1 MANIPV
7 DPNLDKAQR
16 KVSTANLANFAG
28 VDCQLLV
35 VKETHRPV
43 IMDGTTAGGAFQ
55 TASLAELEAA
65 KTELTQSINTKQPSG
80 DYLTKSEAA
89 STYATKSEK
98 VQSAATADNATHATS
113 ADTATNATNATNAVK
128 ASQDASGNV
137 ITATYATKT
146 ELAGKANATH
156 THATSE
162 VTGLDTALAGKAN
175 TSHTHEISNV
185 TGLQDALNAKADTT
199 SVAPKAHTHAISDV
213 TNLQTTLDGKAASSH
228 NHDSTYIKISG
239 SRGNVGGYENLQSQS
254 SALTVSNTTRD
265 GCCITGAVKI
275 TVNNGSSGQTW
286 TKTIGIT
293 NASATV
299 TLGSSWK
306 WVGGSAPTIAA
317 KGVLVVHWC
326 GTFGIANF
334 VSPS

>member
-1 MANIPV
+1 MTTISV
-7 DPNLDKAQR
+7 DPNLDRAQR
-16 KVSTANLANFAG
+16 KVSTANLANFSG

-43 IMDGTTAGGAFQ
+43 VMDGKTLGGVFES
-55 TASLAELEAA
+55 ASLKELEAV
-65 KTELTQSINTKQPSG
+65 KTELNKAIATKQPSG
-80 DYLTKSEAA
+80 SYLLKEDAA
-89 STYATKSEK
+89 STYVKKTDKVTSAATADKATQDGNGNVIATTYATKS
-98 VQSAATADNATHATS
+98 
-113 ADTATNATNATNAVK
+113 
-128 ASQDASGNV
+128 
-137 ITATYATKT
+137 
-146 ELAGKANATH
+146 ELAGKANA
-156 THATSE
+156 
-162 VTGLDTALAGKAN
+162 
-175 TSHTHEISNV
+175 SHTHEIGNV
-185 TGLQDALNAKADTT
+185 TGLQDALDAKADTT
-199 SVAPKAHTHAISDV
+199 SVAAKTHTHAISEV
-213 TNLQTTLDGKAASSH
+213 TDLQTSLDGKAASSH

-299 TLGSSWK
+299 TLDSSWK

-317 KGVLVVHWC
+317 NGVLVVHWC

>member
-1 MANIPV
+1 MNQNIIEKQQV
-7 DPNLDKAQR
+7 RGTSASIAKYAGKEGQIVFNKDNKRLHVMSGTAGQSTQYL
-16 KVSTANLANFAG
+16 STAQAATKTQLSTKLDTSTYNSDKTTFA
-28 VDCQLLV
+28 
-35 VKETHRPV
+35 
-43 IMDGTTAGGAFQ
+43 
-55 TASLAELEAA
+55 
-65 KTELTQSINTKQPSG
+65 
-80 DYLTKSEAA
+80 TKSQIPDV
-89 STYATKSEK
+89 SNLATKSEVTSGLNSK
-98 VQSAATADNATHATS
+98 VNTSTYTADKATFALKTEIPDTSGLAT
-113 ADTATNATNATNAVK
+113 K
-128 ASQDASGNV
+128 SQLSS
-137 ITATYATKT
+137 YATT
-146 ELAGKANATH
+146 TALTQGLAGKANASH

-175 TSHTHEISNV
+175 TSHTHEIANV
-185 TGLQDALNAKADTT
+185 NGLQTA
-199 SVAPKAHTHAISDV
+199 
-213 TNLQTTLDGKAASSH
+213 LDGKAASSH

-239 SRGNVGGYENLQSQS
+239 ARGNVAGYESLLSQAT
-254 SALTVSNTTRD
+254 ALTVSNTTRD

-317 KGVLVVHWC
+317 NGVLVVHWC

>member
-1 MANIPV
+1 MTAISV
-7 DPNLDKAQR
+7 DPNLDRAQR
-16 KVSTANLANFAG
+16 KVSTANLANFSG

-43 IMDGTTAGGAFQ
+43 VMDGKTLGGVFES
-55 TASLAELEAA
+55 ASLKELEAV
-65 KTELTQSINTKQPSG
+65 KTELNKAIATKQPSG
-80 DYLTKSEAA
+80 SYLLEEDAA
-89 STYATKSEK
+89 STYVKKTDKVTSAATADKATQDGNGNVIATTYATKS
-98 VQSAATADNATHATS
+98 
-113 ADTATNATNATNAVK
+113 
-128 ASQDASGNV
+128 
-137 ITATYATKT
+137 
-146 ELAGKANATH
+146 ELAGKANA
-156 THATSE
+156 
-162 VTGLDTALAGKAN
+162 
-175 TSHTHEISNV
+175 SHRHEIGNV
-185 TGLQDALNAKADTT
+185 TGLQDALDAKADTT
-199 SVAPKAHTHAISDV
+199 SVAAKTHTHAISEV
-213 TNLQTTLDGKAASSH
+213 TDLQTTLDGKAASSH

-317 KGVLVVHWC
+317 NGVLVVHWC

>member
-1 MANIPV
+1 MSQNIIEKQQV
-7 DPNLDKAQR
+7 RGSSASIAKYAGKEGQIVFNKDNKRLHVMSGTAGQSTQYL
-16 KVSTANLANFAG
+16 STAQAATKTQLSSKLDTATYNSDKANFA
-28 VDCQLLV
+28 
-35 VKETHRPV
+35 TN
-43 IMDGTTAGGAFQ
+43 TA
-55 TASLAELEAA
+55 
-65 KTELTQSINTKQPSG
+65 LTQG
-80 DYLTKSEAA
+80 
-89 STYATKSEK
+89 
-98 VQSAATADNATHATS
+98 
-113 ADTATNATNATNAVK
+113 
-128 ASQDASGNV
+128 
-137 ITATYATKT
+137 
-146 ELAGKANATH
+146 LAGKANATH

-175 TSHTHEISNV
+175 ASHTHGISDVN
-185 TGLQDALNAKADTT
+185 GLQDALDSKANTTNVAAKT
-199 SVAPKAHTHAISDV
+199 HTHAISDV

-239 SRGNVGGYENLQSQS
+239 SRGDLGGYENLQSLF

-293 NASATV
+293 NALATV

-317 KGVLVVHWC
+317 NGVLVVHWC

>member
-1 MANIPV
+1 MNQDIIEKQQVRGSSASIAKYAGKEGQIVFNRDNKRLHV
-7 DPNLDKAQR
+7 MSGTAGQSTQYL
-16 KVSTANLANFAG
+16 STAQAATKT
-28 VDCQLLV
+28 QL
-35 VKETHRPV
+35 
-43 IMDGTTAGGAFQ
+43 GTK
-55 TASLAELEAA
+55 L
-65 KTELTQSINTKQPSG
+65 
-80 DYLTKSEAA
+80 DA
-89 STYATKSEK
+89 STYNSEKADFATKSQIPDTSTLATKAEVTSGLANK
-98 VQSAATADNATHATS
+98 VNTSIYTADKATFALKTEIPDTS
-113 ADTATNATNATNAVK
+113 
-128 ASQDASGNV
+128 GL
-137 ITATYATKT
+137 ATKT
-146 ELAGKANATH
+146 QLSGYATTTALTQGLAGKANAT
-156 THATSE
+156 
-162 VTGLDTALAGKAN
+162 
-175 TSHTHEISNV
+175 
-185 TGLQDALNAKADTT
+185 
-199 SVAPKAHTHAISDV
+199 HTHAISDV

-254 SALTVSNTTRD
+254 TALTVSNTTRD

-275 TVNNGSSGQTW
+275 TVSNGASGQTW

-317 KGVLVVHWC
+317 NGVLVVHWC

>member
-16 KVSTANLANFAG
+16 KVTTANLANFAG

-55 TASLAELEAA
+55 AASVAELEAA

-113 ADTATNATNATNAVK
+113 ADSATNATNATNAVK

-146 ELAGKANATH
+146 ELAGKANASH

-175 TSHTHEISNV
+175 ASHTHEIANV
-185 TGLQDALNAKADTT
+185 NGLQTALDAKAATT
-199 SVAPKAHTHAISDV
+199 DVAPKTHTHAISDV
-213 TNLQTTLDGKAASSH
+213 TNLQTTLDGKAASTH
-228 NHDSTYIKISG
+228 NHDSTYIKLSG
-239 SRGNVGGYENLQSQS
+239 ARGNVAGYEALQSQS
-254 SALTVSNTTRD
+254 TALTVSNTTRD

-275 TVNNGSSGQTW
+275 TVNNGSAGQVW

-299 TLGSSWK
+299 SLGSSWK

-317 KGVLVVHWC
+317 NGVLVVHWC

>member
-55 TASLAELEAA
+55 TASLAELNAA
-65 KTELTQSINTKQPSG
+65 KTELQQSINTKQDAG

-89 STYATKSEK
+89 STYLGKSEK
-98 VQSAATADNATHATS
+98 VASAATADEATHAQT

-128 ASQDASGNV
+128 AAQDASGNV

-146 ELAGKANATH
+146 ELAGKANASH

-162 VTGLDTALAGKAN
+162 VTGLDTALAGKA
-175 TSHTHEISNV
+175 
-185 TGLQDALNAKADTT
+185 A
-199 SVAPKAHTHAISDV
+199 SVHIHAVSDV
-213 TNLQTTLDGKAASSH
+213 TNLQTTLNAKLNTSELETALSDL
-228 NHDSTYIKISG
+228 I
-239 SRGNVGGYENLQSQS
+239 VEFGG
-254 SALTVSNTTRD
+254 TV
-265 GCCITGAVKI
+265 
-275 TVNNGSSGQTW
+275 
-286 TKTIGIT
+286 
-293 NASATV
+293 
-299 TLGSSWK
+299 
-306 WVGGSAPTIAA
+306 
-317 KGVLVVHWC
+317 
-326 GTFGIANF
+326 
-334 VSPS
+334 PS

>member
-98 VQSAATADNATHATS
+98 VQSAATADNATHAAS
-113 ADTATNATNATNAVK
+113 ADSATNATNATNAVK

-137 ITATYATKT
+137 ITTTYATKT
-146 ELAGKANATH
+146 ELAGKANASH

-199 SVAPKAHTHAISDV
+199 SVAAKSHTHVISDV
-213 TNLQTTLDGKAASSH
+213 TDLQTALDGKAASSH

-239 SRGNVGGYENLQSQS
+239 SRGNVAGYENLQSQS

-293 NASATV
+293 NASASV

-306 WVGGSAPTIAA
+306 WVGGSQPDIVANC
-317 KGVLVVHWC
+317 VLVVHWC
-326 GTFGIANF
+326 GTFGIANI

>member
-1 MANIPV
+1 MTTISV
-7 DPNLDKAQR
+7 DPNLDRAQR
-16 KVSTANLANFAG
+16 KVSTANLANFSG

-43 IMDGTTAGGAFQ
+43 VMDGKTLGGVFES
-55 TASLAELEAA
+55 ASLKELEAV
-65 KTELTQSINTKQPSG
+65 KTELNKAIATKQPSG
-80 DYLTKSEAA
+80 SYLLKEDAA
-89 STYATKSEK
+89 STYVKKTDKVTSAATADKATQDGNGNVIATTYATKS
-98 VQSAATADNATHATS
+98 
-113 ADTATNATNATNAVK
+113 
-128 ASQDASGNV
+128 
-137 ITATYATKT
+137 
-146 ELAGKANATH
+146 ELAGKANA
-156 THATSE
+156 
-162 VTGLDTALAGKAN
+162 
-175 TSHTHEISNV
+175 SHTHEIGNV
-185 TGLQDALNAKADTT
+185 TGLQDALDAKADTT
-199 SVAPKAHTHAISDV
+199 SVAAKTHTHAISEV
-213 TNLQTTLDGKAASSH
+213 TDLQTSLDGKAASSH

-317 KGVLVVHWC
+317 NGVLVVHWC

>member
-1 MANIPV
+1 MANQNIIEKQQV
-7 DPNLDKAQR
+7 RGTSASIAQYAGKEGQIVFNKDNKRLHVMSGTVGQSTQYLSTAQAATKTQLSAKLD
-16 KVSTANLANFAG
+16 VSTYNSE
-28 VDCQLLV
+28 
-35 VKETHRPV
+35 K
-43 IMDGTTAGGAFQ
+43 
-55 TASLAELEAA
+55 ASF
-65 KTELTQSINTKQPSG
+65 
-80 DYLTKSEAA
+80 
-89 STYATKSEK
+89 ATKSQIPD
-98 VQSAATADNATHATS
+98 VSTL
-113 ADTATNATNATNAVK
+113 
-128 ASQDASGNV
+128 
-137 ITATYATKT
+137 ATKT
-146 ELAGKANATH
+146 EVTSGLASKVNTSTYTADKATFALKTEIPDTSGLATK
-156 THATSE
+156 TQLSGYAT
-162 VTGLDTALAGKAN
+162 TTALTQGLAGKAN
-175 TSHTHEISNV
+175 TT
-185 TGLQDALNAKADTT
+185 
-199 SVAPKAHTHAISDV
+199 HTHAISDI

-254 SALTVSNTTRD
+254 TALTVSNTTRD

-299 TLGSSWK
+299 SLGSSWK

-317 KGVLVVHWC
+317 NGVLVVHWC

>member
-16 KVSTANLANFAG
+16 KVSTTNLANFAG

-55 TASLAELEAA
+55 AASVAELEAA

-137 ITATYATKT
+137 ITTTYATKT
-146 ELAGKANATH
+146 ELAGKANASH

-162 VTGLDTALAGKAN
+162 VTSLDTALAGKAN
-175 TSHTHEISNV
+175 ASHTHE
-185 TGLQDALNAKADTT
+185 
-199 SVAPKAHTHAISDV
+199 ISDV
-213 TNLQTTLDGKAASSH
+213 TNLQTTLDGKVL
-228 NHDSTYIKISG
+228 ISG
-239 SRGNVGGYENLQSQS
+239 SRGQLAGYEQQATYTANSVNIGYLSTDANVCNAENNANVTVNL
-254 SALTVSNTTRD
+254 D
-265 GCCITGAVKI
+265 GGNVASIGEMHAVKI
-275 TVNNGSSGQTW
+275 LRIYNTSSTTSITFNKING
-286 TKTIGIT
+286 I
-293 NASATV
+293 NAIDFF
-299 TLGSSWK
+299 GED
-306 WVGGSAPTIAA
+306 APTLTGKYTIYIVADFN
-317 KGVLVVHWC
+317 G
-326 GTFGIANF
+326 AN
-334 VSPS
+334 VSLRITQY

>member
-1 MANIPV
+1 MNQDIIEKQQVRGSSASIAKYAGKEGQIVFNRDNKRLHV
-7 DPNLDKAQR
+7 MSGTAGQSTQYL
-16 KVSTANLANFAG
+16 STAQAATKTQLGTKLDASTYNSQKANFA
-28 VDCQLLV
+28 
-35 VKETHRPV
+35 
-43 IMDGTTAGGAFQ
+43 
-55 TASLAELEAA
+55 
-65 KTELTQSINTKQPSG
+65 
-80 DYLTKSEAA
+80 TKSQVTSGLASKVNT
-89 STYATKSEK
+89 STY
-98 VQSAATADNATHATS
+98 TADKATFALKTQIPDTS
-113 ADTATNATNATNAVK
+113 
-128 ASQDASGNV
+128 GL
-137 ITATYATKT
+137 ATKT
-146 ELAGKANATH
+146 QLSGYATTTALTQGLAGKANA
-156 THATSE
+156 S
-162 VTGLDTALAGKAN
+162 
-175 TSHTHEISNV
+175 
-185 TGLQDALNAKADTT
+185 
-199 SVAPKAHTHAISDV
+199 HTHAISDV
-213 TNLQTTLDGKAASSH
+213 TDLQTTLDGKAASSH

-275 TVNNGSSGQTW
+275 TVNNGTSGQTW

-317 KGVLVVHWC
+317 NGVLVVHWC

>member
-1 MANIPV
+1 MNQDIIEKQQVRGSSASIAKYAGKEGQIVFNRDNKRLHV
-7 DPNLDKAQR
+7 MSGTAGQSTQYL
-16 KVSTANLANFAG
+16 STAQAATKTQLSAKLDASTYNSQKANFATKSQIPDTSALATKAEVTSG
-28 VDCQLLV
+28 LANKVD
-35 VKETHRPV
+35 TS
-43 IMDGTTAGGAFQ
+43 TYTADKATF
-55 TASLAELEAA
+55 AL
-65 KTELTQSINTKQPSG
+65 KTEIPDTSG
-80 DYLTKSEAA
+80 L
-89 STYATKSEK
+89 
-98 VQSAATADNATHATS
+98 
-113 ADTATNATNATNAVK
+113 
-128 ASQDASGNV
+128 
-137 ITATYATKT
+137 ATKT
-146 ELAGKANATH
+146 QLSGYATTTALTQGLAGKANTSH

-175 TSHTHEISNV
+175 AS
-185 TGLQDALNAKADTT
+185 
-199 SVAPKAHTHAISDV
+199 HTHAISDV
-213 TNLQTTLDGKAASSH
+213 TDLQATLDGKAASSH

-275 TVNNGSSGQTW
+275 TVNNGTSGQTW

-317 KGVLVVHWC
+317 NGVLVVHWC

>member
-1 MANIPV
+1 MNQDIIEKQQVRGSSASIAKYAGKEGQIVFNRDNKRLHV
-7 DPNLDKAQR
+7 MSGTAGQSTQYL
-16 KVSTANLANFAG
+16 STAQAATKT
-28 VDCQLLV
+28 QL
-35 VKETHRPV
+35 
-43 IMDGTTAGGAFQ
+43 GTK
-55 TASLAELEAA
+55 L
-65 KTELTQSINTKQPSG
+65 
-80 DYLTKSEAA
+80 DA
-89 STYATKSEK
+89 STYNSDKATFALKT
-98 VQSAATADNATHATS
+98 QIPDTS
-113 ADTATNATNATNAVK
+113 
-128 ASQDASGNV
+128 GL
-137 ITATYATKT
+137 ATKT
-146 ELAGKANATH
+146 QLSGYATTTALTQGLAGKANA
-156 THATSE
+156 
-162 VTGLDTALAGKAN
+162 
-175 TSHTHEISNV
+175 SHTHQISNV
-185 TGLQDALNAKADTT
+185 NGLQDALNAKADTT
-199 SVAPKAHTHAISDV
+199 SVAAKSHTHAISDV
-213 TNLQTTLDGKAASSH
+213 TDLQTTLDGKAASSH

-275 TVNNGSSGQTW
+275 TVNNGTSGQTW

-334 VSPS
+334 VSPG